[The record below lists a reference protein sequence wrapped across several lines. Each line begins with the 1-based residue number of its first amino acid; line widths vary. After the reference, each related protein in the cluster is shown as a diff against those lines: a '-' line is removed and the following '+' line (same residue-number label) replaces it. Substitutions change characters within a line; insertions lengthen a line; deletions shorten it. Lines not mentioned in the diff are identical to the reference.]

1 MSTAVHDGYQHAGL
15 SASTSLPSL
24 TNLHRRTAAPPLP
37 PITTQRLVPP
47 PLQITWELEARQRIL
62 RLLREHTPAA
72 RSSSSKNDDPQQHRP
87 LMIAVAGI
95 PGSGKSTSAEILA
108 SLLPRCL
115 CMPFDG
121 YHYSLAELQARQSA
135 DDLIWRR
142 GAPDTFD
149 AAKLVADLHRI
160 RWGDEDAISLPGFD
174 HAKGDPEPN
183 RHCFHRQQHE
193 IVITE
198 GLYLLHDQDGW
209 EHVRDCFDL
218 TIFVDADANLCLQRL
233 KRRNRAIPGYTADEI
248 ARRVDTVDRVNAETV
263 ARSSR
268 RRADWVVP
276 AAAASF

>member
-1 MSTAVHDGYQHAGL
+1 MSTAVHDGYHAGL

-24 TNLHRRTAAPPLP
+24 TNLHRAAPPPPP
-37 PITTQRLVPP
+37 PITTQRLVPS

-62 RLLREHTPAA
+62 RLLRDTEAA
-72 RSSSSKNDDPQQHRP
+72 RSPKNGDPQQQPRRP

-95 PGSGKSTSAEILA
+95 PGSGKSTSAEILG
-108 SLLPRCL
+108 SLLPHCL

-121 YHYSLAELQARQSA
+121 YHYSLAELKNHASA

-149 AAKLVADLHRI
+149 AAKLEADLHRI
-160 RWGDEDAISLPGFD
+160 RWGDEEAIHLPGFD
-174 HAKGDPEPN
+174 HAKGDPEPS
-183 RHCFHRQQHE
+183 RHCFRRRQHE

-218 TIFVDADANLCLQRL
+218 TIFVDVDADLCLKRL

-248 ARRVDTVDRVNAETV
+248 ALRVDTVDRVNAETV

-268 RRADWVVP
+268 RRADWVVQS
-276 AAAASF
+276 AAASF